1 VFIMPPETRI
11 GGRRMSDI
19 WTDLLRQPQLSGF
32 EIPAYRP
39 DGAVFTLNGDGTIR
53 SWGPIGIQMLP
64 LPTLLHLGGPDA
76 ASSSPSDQNDL
87 SEEIDGEAGVLE
99 LDPVSHIAGG
109 GDGGGGGE

>member
-1 VFIMPPETRI
+1 
-11 GGRRMSDI
+11 
-19 WTDLLRQPQLSGF
+19 
-32 EIPAYRP
+32 
-39 DGAVFTLNGDGTIR
+39 
-53 SWGPIGIQMLP
+53 MLP